1 MNLGT
6 SSSRI
11 RLHLFTMD
19 LQSGAGDRIERRR
32 PSSPKS
38 LRFPRRRRCPYCSIA
53 PISWRAIAD
62 SIGSSSLSG
71 RFVTAPPVQEPCI
84 SIVIAAYDDWPAL
97 ERCLQNLSVQNQ
109 PPEFEVIVVDDGSQT
124 PVPSSISGRSEL
136 RLSSIRLPHS
146 GISTARNHG
155 IRLAK
160 GTILLFT
167 DCDCILDRDC
177 LKRLA
182 NHAADYPQD
191 DFFQLHLVGDIESSA
206 GRAEHLQLSTV
217 QQERNVSTGHL
228 KYLNTSGFAI
238 RRESPYLEPELFD
251 PKARRGEDTLL
262 LSRLMRDG
270 HLPRYLPDAIIQHA
284 VQLTLPRYVLKGL
297 PSGYLEGYAY
307 AKMRAEGIRVSS
319 SRRVRWKLLTRSA
332 KSSGASASGFV
343 ALTTVVAR
351 QALNWVGAA
360 LYRISHLS

>member
-1 MNLGT
+1 MT
-6 SSSRI
+6 
-11 RLHLFTMD
+11 TPP
-19 LQSGAGDRIERRR
+19 AKE
-32 PSSPKS
+32 PS
-38 LRFPRRRRCPYCSIA
+38 
-53 PISWRAIAD
+53 
-62 SIGSSSLSG
+62 
-71 RFVTAPPVQEPCI
+71 I

-97 ERCLQNLSVQNQ
+97 ERCLESVSVQNQ
-109 PPEFEVIVVDDGSQT
+109 SPEFEVIVVDDGSRI
-124 PVPSSISGRSEL
+124 PIPSSIAGRSDL

-146 GISTARNHG
+146 GISSARNQG

-160 GTILLFT
+160 GAILLFT
-167 DCDCILDRDC
+167 DCDCVLDPNC

-182 NHAADYPQD
+182 DHAADCTQD
-191 DFFQLHLVGDIESSA
+191 DFFQLHLTGDTKSSA
-206 GRAEHLQLSTV
+206 GRAEQLQLSTV
-217 QQERNVSTGHL
+217 QQERTVSTGHL

-238 RRESPYLEPELFD
+238 RRKSPYLEPELFD
-251 PKARRGEDTLL
+251 PNARRGEDTLL

-284 VQLTLPRYVLKGL
+284 VQLTLPEYILKGL

-332 KSSGASASGFV
+332 KSSGAASPGLV
-343 ALTTVVAR
+343 ALATVVGR

-360 LYRISHLS
+360 LYRTSHLG